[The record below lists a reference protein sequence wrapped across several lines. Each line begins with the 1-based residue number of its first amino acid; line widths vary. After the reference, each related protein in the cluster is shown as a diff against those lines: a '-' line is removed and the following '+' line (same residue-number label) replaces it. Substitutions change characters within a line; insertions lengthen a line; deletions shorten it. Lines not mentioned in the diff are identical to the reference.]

1 MKGGAPMK
9 ALVFGSLNI
18 DHVYQL
24 PHHLRPG
31 ETLASTSYRR
41 TSGGK
46 GLNQAIALARA
57 GQTVCFAGGI
67 GGDGLFLRDALTAE
81 GVDVRLLQITDTPTG
96 HAIIHVD
103 AQGGNAIVL
112 YGGANQCVTTE
123 MIETT
128 LNAFQPGDLVLLQNE
143 INLVPEIIRAARQR
157 GLQVALNP
165 SPASPDMKSWPL
177 DMVDWL
183 LLNEVEGADLTGFA
197 DPQQILDALLQRYP
211 ACRIVLTLGS
221 DGAMYGDAQQRV
233 HQAAFRVQ
241 AVDTTAAGDTFT
253 GYFLQSMLSGH
264 SPADAL
270 LRACCASAIAVC
282 RPGASASIPHAEE
295 VALRLAALSPSR
307 CCAESEA

>member
-1 MKGGAPMK
+1 MKI
-9 ALVFGSLNI
+9 LNFGSLNL
-18 DHVYQL
+18 DLVYQI
-24 PHHLRPG
+24 PHFVRAG
-31 ETLASTSYRR
+31 ETLSTTGFSRNV
-41 TSGGK
+41 GGK
-46 GLNQAIALARA
+46 GLNQSVALAKA
-57 GQTVCFAGGI
+57 GAEVYHAGMVGA
-67 GGDGLFLRDALTAE
+67 DGEMLRTFLSE
-81 GVDVRLLQITDTPTG
+81 NGVDVRFVRTIDQPSG
-96 HAIIHVD
+96 HAVIQVVPE
-103 AQGGNAIVL
+103 GNNCIFL
-112 YGGANQCVTTE
+112 YGGANQCVTAE

-128 LNAFQPGDLVLLQNE
+128 LNPFRPGDLVLLQNE

-165 SPASPDMKSWPL
+165 SPASPDMKAWPL
-177 DMVDWL
+177 NMVDWL
-183 LLNEVEGADLTGFA
+183 LLNEVEGADLTGCA
-197 DPQQILDALLQRYP
+197 DPQQSLDALLQRYP

-221 DGAMYGDAQQRV
+221 DGAMYADAQQRV